1 MQQKVGSV
9 KNLQRSARER
19 VKNQAARPERIKNA
33 RKRHLKNALQSCGEL
48 FAQELRAYYASNP
61 NPGTKTGN
69 KAR

>member
-19 VKNQAARPERIKNA
+19 ARNSVARLDRIKNA
-33 RKRHLKNALQSCGEL
+33 RKCHLKNARRSCGEV
-48 FAQELRAYYASNP
+48 FARGLKAYYDANP
-61 NPGTKTGN
+61 NPGTKTGS